1 MFPNFYSIQVTT
13 NTSFIGLLGSVAPK
27 EATNVMNDQ
36 PDKDVP
42 DDVPDYVPDYLPDYV
57 PDYVPDY
64 MPDYMPDYVPDDVPV
79 DEGLHRVADLVRRD
93 DTKGKEIGIAPVY
106 GVI

>member
-1 MFPNFYSIQVTT
+1 M
-13 NTSFIGLLGSVAPK
+13 LGSVAPK

-42 DDVPDYVPDYLPDYV
+42 DDVPDYVPDYFPEYV
-57 PDYVPDY
+57 PDD
-64 MPDYMPDYVPDDVPV
+64 VPDDVPV

-93 DTKGKEIGIAPVY
+93 DSKGKEESNVLQLVKGLAAAYCEISFIFLH
-106 GVI
+106 